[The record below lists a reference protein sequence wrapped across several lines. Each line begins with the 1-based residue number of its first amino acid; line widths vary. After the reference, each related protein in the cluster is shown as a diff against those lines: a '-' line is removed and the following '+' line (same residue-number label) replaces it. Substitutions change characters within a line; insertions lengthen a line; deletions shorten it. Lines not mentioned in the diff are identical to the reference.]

1 MEPMVGYL
9 MEKLRAGSLSLLCW
23 LLSNA
28 FFIVWFL
35 TLYLKRNMATLIRS
49 LPEAWGDSSDEKA
62 LSGLVENEVKVN
74 DLRKN
79 PADDENCKYF
89 KRAQADN
96 VSSSEQLRQHA
107 LGRLGMKPQAWT
119 EKNVDSL
126 GYQEAHDK
134 FLKDFSEFSET
145 EQRFQ
150 AIRDKDFSCL
160 DEQELTYLD
169 YTGSMLTPLSL
180 IDSQTEFLRNRIV
193 GNPHSHSLP
202 SELASAV
209 DQRAREAVLS
219 ILHADPSEYTIIWTQ
234 NATGALKLVG
244 ESYPFGD
251 EGVYMYSPDSHNSVL
266 GVARYAKHY
275 KMFPFVKDSWMWD
288 VPEASKL
295 IKSISQASK
304 GSNKLVAITG
314 QSNVSG
320 IKHPLGEMVRTAHEN
335 GWDVM
340 LDIAA
345 MAPTSGINMSEIGAE
360 FACVSFYKMFG
371 YPSGI
376 GALVAKKSALQ
387 KLERP
392 WFSGGTVRMV
402 RSDTE
407 KGLYVIMHKK
417 DNSESFED
425 GTPNF
430 QMSAAVE
437 QGVRYVQSIG
447 IDRITAH
454 TSCLIRWIGQELREL
469 YWNEDKY
476 GRTKALIKFPELKS
490 DTGCIQGSSLA
501 FAMYTEENKLI
512 PHQLIGN
519 LARERGIAIR
529 TGCFCNPGT
538 GLEFFQSSMHNL
550 SSSEFFEFA
559 NGNCA
564 EDILDEFRGIGF
576 IRVSVGFPTTFMDAF
591 KFVTFLRED
600 ILRRPKVISALAD
613 EWLKKMEPPASL
625 C

>member
-1 MEPMVGYL
+1 METWM
-9 MEKLRAGSLSLLCW
+9 
-23 LLSNA
+23 
-28 FFIVWFL
+28 
-35 TLYLKRNMATLIRS
+35 RS
-49 LPEAWGDSSDEKA
+49 LPGVWWESNDEKA
-62 LSGLVENEVKVN
+62 LRGLVENRVKV
-74 DLRKN
+74 DDTRAN
-79 PADDENCKYF
+79 PAEDENCRCF
-89 KRAQADN
+89 KRAQTDN
-96 VSSSEQLRQHA
+96 VSSPEQLRQHA
-107 LGRLGMKPQAWT
+107 SGKLGMKPQVWT
-119 EKNVDSL
+119 AKKVDSL
-126 GYQEAHDK
+126 GYQNAHSK
-134 FLKDFSEFSET
+134 FLTDFSEFAET

-160 DEQELTYLD
+160 EEQELTYLD

-180 IDSQTEFLRNRIV
+180 IDSHTEFLRKTIIA
-193 GNPHSHSLP
+193 NPHSNSLP
-202 SELASAV
+202 SEMASGV
-209 DQRAREAVLS
+209 DERARLAVLNMF
-219 ILHADPSEYTIIWTQ
+219 HADPSEYTIIWTQ

-244 ESYPFGD
+244 ESYPFGED
-251 EGVYMYSPDSHNSVL
+251 GVYMYSPDSHNSVL

-275 KMFPFVKDSWMWD
+275 RMFPFVKGSWMWD
-288 VPEASKL
+288 APAAYKL
-295 IKSISQASK
+295 MTSISEVSK
-304 GSNKLVAITG
+304 RANKLVAISG

-340 LDIAA
+340 LDSAA
-345 MAPTSGINMSEIGAE
+345 MAPTSLLNLSEIGVE
-360 FACVSFYKMFG
+360 YACVSFYKMFG
-371 YPSGI
+371 YPTGI

-387 KLERP
+387 KLNRP

-402 RSDTE
+402 RSDAE

-417 DNSESFED
+417 DNAEYFED

-447 IDRITAH
+447 IDRIRVH
-454 TSCLIRWIGQELREL
+454 TSCLIRWIGGELREL
-469 YWNEDKY
+469 YWDEDRH
-476 GRTKALIKFPELKS
+476 GRTKPLLKFPELKS

-501 FAMYTEENKLI
+501 FAMYTKENKLI

-550 SSSEFFEFA
+550 SSGKFFEFA
-559 NGNCA
+559 DGNCA

-591 KFVTFLRED
+591 KFVTFLKED